1 MRSIIERDN
10 DGHSRR
16 RRRRLS
22 ECRPHGADP
31 GPAGHRAGRSCRA
44 AASRDFLSGAV
55 KDSIATI
62 RQGEQAATAQVTGK
76 ANIVDVVNSVNSA
89 ELTLDTVVAVRDK
102 VVAAYQ
108 SIMNMP
114 I

>member
-1 MRSIIERDN
+1 MTI
-10 DGHSRR
+10 
-16 RRRRLS
+16 
-22 ECRPHGADP
+22 
-31 GPAGHRAGRSCRA
+31 PAAAAAAYRA
-44 AASRDFLSGAV
+44 AAQATAQTPSITPANLPGGNFSDFLSGAI
-55 KDSIATI
+55 KDSINTM
-62 RQGEQAATAQVTGK
+62 RQGETAATQQTQGK
-76 ANIVDVVNSVNSA
+76 ANIVDVVQSVNAA

>member
-1 MRSIIERDN
+1 MAI
-10 DGHSRR
+10 
-16 RRRRLS
+16 
-22 ECRPHGADP
+22 
-31 GPAGHRAGRSCRA
+31 PAAAAAAYRA
-44 AASRDFLSGAV
+44 AAQINTASSPAPANLPGSSFADFLSGAV
-55 KDSIATI
+55 KDSVNTI
-62 RQGEQAATAQVTGK
+62 RQGEQAATAQMQGK
-76 ANIVDVVNSVNSA
+76 ANLVDVVQSVNAA

>member
-1 MRSIIERDN
+1 MAI
-10 DGHSRR
+10 
-16 RRRRLS
+16 
-22 ECRPHGADP
+22 
-31 GPAGHRAGRSCRA
+31 PAAAAAAYRA
-44 AASRDFLSGAV
+44 AAQISNPATSAATPANVPGGNFSDFLSGAI
-55 KDSIATI
+55 KDSISTI
-62 RQGEQAATAQVTGK
+62 RQGEQAATAQVAGK
-76 ANIVDVVNSVNSA
+76 ANLVDVVQQVNQA

>member
-1 MRSIIERDN
+1 MTI
-10 DGHSRR
+10 
-16 RRRRLS
+16 
-22 ECRPHGADP
+22 
-31 GPAGHRAGRSCRA
+31 PAAAAAAYRA
-44 AASRDFLSGAV
+44 AAQATPSIAPANLPGGNFSDFLSGAI
-55 KDSIATI
+55 KDSISTI
-62 RQGEQAATAQVTGK
+62 RQGETAATQQVQGK
-76 ANIVDVVNSVNSA
+76 ANIVDVVQSVNAA

>member
-1 MRSIIERDN
+1 MTI
-10 DGHSRR
+10 
-16 RRRRLS
+16 
-22 ECRPHGADP
+22 
-31 GPAGHRAGRSCRA
+31 PAAAAAAYRA
-44 AASRDFLSGAV
+44 AAQATAQTPSITPANLPGGNFSDFLSGAI
-55 KDSIATI
+55 KDSINTMH
-62 RQGEQAATAQVTGK
+62 QGEKAATDQVQGK
-76 ANIVDVVNSVNSA
+76 ANIVDVVQSVNAA